1 MGCGMDEKILEQL
14 LVIVQKEINKPQII
28 EGISIILSI
37 IALVV
42 SGISIF
48 YQIKLN
54 NTNLQSIYFEEI
66 FGKYLKDKIPRVM
79 ERLDFNASGKLCV
92 EYRQINKEF
101 MAMIRDCGYFK
112 YAKNDFYYELTE
124 KTKDLEEHLVDVAG
138 KIIENKEQQKKIK
151 LSLHKEVQDIFA
163 LINKNYQRF

>member
-1 MGCGMDEKILEQL
+1 MDEKILEQL
-14 LVIVQKEINKPQII
+14 LEIVQKEINKPQII
-28 EGISIILSI
+28 EGISIVLSI

>member
-1 MGCGMDEKILEQL
+1 MDEKILEQL
-14 LVIVQKEINKPQII
+14 LEIVQKEINKPQII
-28 EGISIILSI
+28 EGISIVLSI

-79 ERLDFNASGKLCV
+79 EKLDFNANGKLCV

-101 MAMIRDCGYFK
+101 MAMVRDCGYFK

-138 KIIENKEQQKKIK
+138 KRIENKEQQKKIK